1 MQTAGIW
8 YVTVKYSHFTGIYF
22 ILTKTSVNT
31 NLLHKH
37 YAYYIVIGGDNTL
50 NERSDRIYREDTER
64 IRLGRSSYQSLQ
76 RYEHKNMIFTI
87 SKIHNIIN
95 VT

>member
-8 YVTVKYSHFTGIYF
+8 CVTVKYSHFTGIYF
-22 ILTKTSVNT
+22 ILTKTSVNM

-37 YAYYIVIGGDNTL
+37 AYYIIIGGDNTL
-50 NERSDRIYREDTER
+50 NERADRIYREDTER
-64 IRLGRSSYQSLQ
+64 IRFGRSSAQSLQ

-87 SKIHNIIN
+87 SKIYIKCNII
-95 VT
+95 